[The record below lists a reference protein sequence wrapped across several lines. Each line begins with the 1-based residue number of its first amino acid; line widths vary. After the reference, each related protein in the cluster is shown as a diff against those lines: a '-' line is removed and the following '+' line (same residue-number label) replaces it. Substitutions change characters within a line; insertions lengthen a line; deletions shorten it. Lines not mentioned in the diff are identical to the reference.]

1 MSELSERASAH
12 FPALL
17 SATESFFGEPAH
29 DLSDELASIA
39 TSAWHSR
46 SLDLR
51 VHGEQRAQAGDRL
64 ASRSTL
70 GGACFADRYAGN
82 LAGLRDEI
90 PYLRDLGVTLLRIE
104 SPFEVGADGEPDL
117 RRIDPGLGSLRRLV
131 ELTDALR
138 LAGISLALP
147 VGASGDLVT
156 LVRDVLFLV
165 DHGVEAFIV
174 DDTATAAVLAAVLAI
189 GAPGVVVLPGS
200 PGSAPLWEALRSEDA
215 APLRRAVRRRDGSN
229 RVIAVRDAEPVEGIG
244 CGTTASLAGVDTDDP
259 HGEARSIL
267 AHALALSVPGIPMLW
282 LGDEVGQL
290 DDPTYLED
298 PERRDDERWLH
309 RGQKPRDRYA
319 TRTDAATSAGRIFT
333 AITKLIAVRHTT
345 PEFDGTRLIGFDVPG
360 DAVVAFQRPG
370 DDDVVLVLANV
381 AASAASVPAVTLSG
395 FEPVAHDLVEGV
407 DVDLADGIELPPC
420 GFRWV
425 RVTPR

>member
-1 MSELSERASAH
+1 MSELDERIDAH
-12 FPALL
+12 RPALRAAVAEDTVDAL
-17 SATESFFGEPAH
+17 VEA
-29 DLSDELASIA
+29 ASQ
-39 TSAWHSR
+39 AWSSR

-51 VHGEQRAQAGDRL
+51 VHGAQRAHDPSRL
-64 ASRSTL
+64 TSRFTL
-70 GGACFADRYAGN
+70 GAACFADRYAGN

-90 PYLRDLGVTLLRIE
+90 PYLRDLGITLLLVE
-104 SPFEVGADGEPDL
+104 SPFALGPDGEPDL

-147 VGASGDLVT
+147 VAASGDIVAFS
-156 LVRDVLFLV
+156 RDVLFLA
-165 DHGVEAFIV
+165 DHGVEAFVV
-174 DDTATAAVLAAVLAI
+174 DDTATADVLIEVLAI
-189 GAPGVVVLPGS
+189 GAPGVEVLSGS
-200 PGSAPLWEALRSEDA
+200 PGSAPLWQSLRTEDA
-215 APLRRAVRRRDGSN
+215 TPLRRAVRWRDGSS
-229 RVIAVRDAEPVEGIG
+229 RVVAVRDADAVDGIG
-244 CGTTASLAGVDTDDP
+244 CGTTASLAGVGTDDP
-259 HGEARSIL
+259 HGEARAVL
-267 AHALALSVPGIPMLW
+267 AHVLALSVPGIPMLW

-290 DDPTYLED
+290 DDPTYLDD

-309 RGQKPRDRYA
+309 RGQKPRDRYSA
-319 TRTDAATSAGRIFT
+319 RTDAATSAGRLFT

-345 PEFDGTRLIGFDVPG
+345 PEFDGTRLVGFDVPG
-360 DAVVAFQRPG
+360 DSVVAFQRPG

-395 FEPVAHDLVEGV
+395 FDPAAHDLIEGV

-425 RVTPR
+425 QVTPLR